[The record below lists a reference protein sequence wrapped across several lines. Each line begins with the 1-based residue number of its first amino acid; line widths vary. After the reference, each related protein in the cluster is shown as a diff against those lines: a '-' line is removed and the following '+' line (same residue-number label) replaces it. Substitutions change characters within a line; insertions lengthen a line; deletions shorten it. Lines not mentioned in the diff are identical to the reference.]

1 MEKELSKIT
10 VKILEQLAKKAAEH
24 HLNFSELQDSNFH
37 RTVEALFKSVLKEN
51 KDIVLNRQ
59 EQEKIFGE
67 ISSEL
72 MGMGPIDKFLK
83 DPSITEIMVN
93 GPRQIYIERDGRLEL
108 TNANFRDEDQL
119 QYFIEKII
127 SPLGRRINELEPY
140 IDARLKDGWR
150 VNVVRSPIASTGPI
164 VTIRKF
170 SRRILNMN
178 DLINF
183 KTLDN
188 TAADFLKA
196 CVISRVNIF
205 ISGGAGSGKTT
216 LLNVLAA
223 FVPEGERIITI
234 EDTREI
240 HLPEK
245 HVVFLEARP
254 PTIEGKG
261 EITIRDL
268 LRNALHMR
276 PDRIIIGEV
285 RSAEVLDMIQAMNI
299 GHEGS
304 MSTFHANSP
313 VEALDRLEVLVLMG
327 SANISNEV
335 AKRQIIN
342 ALDLIIQT
350 ERFPDGCRKITR
362 ISEII
367 KTKEYLLQDIFI
379 LEEETGQLKLTG
391 KTPTFYQ
398 KLKKKANYFLK
409 EFAGS

>member
-1 MEKELSKIT
+1 
-10 VKILEQLAKKAAEH
+10 
-24 HLNFSELQDSNFH
+24 
-37 RTVEALFKSVLKEN
+37 
-51 KDIVLNRQ
+51 
-59 EQEKIFGE
+59 
-67 ISSEL
+67 
-72 MGMGPIDKFLK
+72 
-83 DPSITEIMVN
+83 
-93 GPRQIYIERDGRLEL
+93 
-108 TNANFRDEDQL
+108 
-119 QYFIEKII
+119 
-127 SPLGRRINELEPY
+127 
-140 IDARLKDGWR
+140 
-150 VNVVRSPIASTGPI
+150 
-164 VTIRKF
+164 
-170 SRRILNMN
+170 
-178 DLINF
+178 
-183 KTLDN
+183 
-188 TAADFLKA
+188 
-196 CVISRVNIF
+196 
-205 ISGGAGSGKTT
+205 
-216 LLNVLAA
+216 LNVLAA